1 MLGIWDAGIGGLT
14 VAAAIQKQLPQ
25 MSFLYRADHRHAP
38 YGVRPSEE
46 ILKLTTAEVDAM
58 FRAGCSL
65 VVLACNTASASALRD
80 MQQNWVQKA
89 WPGRNVI
96 GVVVPVIEEMIE
108 MMPDLSVKPSAPIV
122 HVFATDHTV
131 RSQVFVTEVYKRAPG
146 VRVMQ
151 TACSEL
157 APAIDRGADTAAL
170 HKIVDQYVQVA
181 KSNNPRTDYVIL
193 GCTHYPLV
201 REMFEDDFE
210 GVPILDQAHAVAY
223 RLESYLQRHP
233 EYKMDYSGKHIY
245 TTTGDVVAVNHAAQA
260 RFKQLKIENEFI
272 AG

>member
-1 MLGIWDAGIGGLT
+1 MLGLWDSGFGGLT
-14 VAAAIQKQLPQ
+14 IAAAIQKQIPNL
-25 MSFLYRADHRHAP
+25 SFLYRADHKNAP
-38 YGVRPSEE
+38 YGGRSPEE
-46 ILKLTTAEVDAM
+46 ILALVKAEMNVM
-58 FRAGCSL
+58 FEAGCTL

-80 MQQNWVQKA
+80 MQQNWLQTA

-108 MMPDLSVKPSAPIV
+108 MMPDLEVRPAAPIV

-157 APAIDRGADTAAL
+157 APAIDRGADAATL

-181 KSNNPRTDYVIL
+181 KSNSPRTDYVVL

-201 REMFEDDFE
+201 RHMFADDFPDT
-210 GVPILDQAHAVAY
+210 PILDQAHAVAH
-223 RLESYLQRHP
+223 RLENYLRRHP
-233 EYKMDYSGKHIY
+233 EYHMDRSGKHIY
-245 TTTGDVVAVNHAAQA
+245 TTTGNVVAVNAAA
-260 RFKQLKIENEFI
+260 HDRFMQMEIADEFI
-272 AG
+272 AA